1 MTTTTFGLGLISKID
16 TPNTFK
22 YSAVVLRFFQGQ
34 GDVLLQVTCYSVI
47 TNMFS
52 EDVMKYIAYI
62 EIVVG
67 LGLGIGPTL
76 GSAVYGSL

>member
-1 MTTTTFGLGLISKID
+1 
-16 TPNTFK
+16 
-22 YSAVVLRFFQGQ
+22 
-34 GDVLLQVTCYSVI
+34 
-47 TNMFS
+47 MFS

-76 GSAVYGSL
+76 GSAVYGTLQYANTMYFFGVINLIGMFACILMLPK

>member
-1 MTTTTFGLGLISKID
+1 
-16 TPNTFK
+16 
-22 YSAVVLRFFQGQ
+22 
-34 GDVLLQVTCYSVI
+34 
-47 TNMFS
+47 MFS

-76 GSAVYGSL
+76 GSAVYGPL